1 MDLTDPNPGHS
12 PSSDA
17 VVAEGPPPSGRGGF
31 AHLARLTDPGGVR
44 ERPEVGGFAAPGYRT
59 SDAARALILVLH
71 EYLDSPRIALT
82 SVTYLAFLE
91 QAVGPD
97 GLAYERLTPHRH
109 WSDKPDRTE
118 VWGRC
123 VAALGTAARMGTS
136 KVTRDRAIKTFLRA
150 AKARPSDA
158 RAAAL
163 AALGA
168 VALVR
173 SRTDASGVARSLLS
187 DCLDVIPRQPK
198 PGWAWPEERLVHNNA
213 ALCDALIV
221 GGAAL
226 GRAVPIRQGLSMLT
240 MLMETETSERG
251 HLSPTGDLG
260 RSAHDSGPCGRQ
272 RPADV
277 AAIADACAH
286 AFAVTG
292 DLHWRRGVW
301 LAWKWFL
308 GMNDLGVRVY
318 DPETG
323 IANDALLLT
332 AQPGGSGAEA
342 TLAALSTMQRTRDV
356 GA

>member
-1 MDLTDPNPGHS
+1 MDLTDPDPGHS
-12 PSSDA
+12 STQSPDA
-17 VVAEGPPPSGRGGF
+17 VITDAPPPSRRGGF
-31 AHLARLTDPGGVR
+31 AQLARLTDAGGVR
-44 ERPEVGGFAAPGYRT
+44 ERPEVSGFAAPGYRT

-71 EYLDSPRIALT
+71 EYPGSPRIALT

-109 WSDKPDRTE
+109 WSDKPGRTE

-123 VAALGTAARMGTS
+123 VAALGTAARMGAS

-187 DCLDVIPRQPK
+187 DCLDVIPRQP
-198 PGWAWPEERLVHNNA
+198 
-213 ALCDALIV
+213 
-221 GGAAL
+221 
-226 GRAVPIRQGLSMLT
+226 
-240 MLMETETSERG
+240 
-251 HLSPTGDLG
+251 
-260 RSAHDSGPCGRQ
+260 
-272 RPADV
+272 
-277 AAIADACAH
+277 
-286 AFAVTG
+286 
-292 DLHWRRGVW
+292 
-301 LAWKWFL
+301 
-308 GMNDLGVRVY
+308 
-318 DPETG
+318 
-323 IANDALLLT
+323 
-332 AQPGGSGAEA
+332 
-342 TLAALSTMQRTRDV
+342 TMQRTRDV